1 MYFCEEMNIILITG
15 ATAGFGEASAHLFAK
30 NGWNVII
37 TGRRKERLQKLESAL
52 KSAYKI
58 DVISLCFDIRKLE
71 EVQQAI
77 SSLKDDW
84 KNIDVLLN
92 NAGLAAGRGP
102 IQEGL
107 YDDWE
112 QMIDTN
118 VKGLLYMT
126 REVVPFMIERKK
138 GHIINVA
145 SLAGWETYGG
155 GNVYC
160 GTKHA
165 VRAITR
171 STRIDLV
178 QYGIKVSAIS
188 PGAAETEFSLVR
200 FKGDAQKAES
210 MYDGYQPLSATD
222 VAESIYFIATQ
233 PAHVNIEEILI
244 QPTAQANATITHK
257 Q

>member
-1 MYFCEEMNIILITG
+1 MSNTILITG
-15 ATAGFGEASAHLFAK
+15 ATAGFGEAAAKLFAQ
-30 NGWNVII
+30 NNWNIII
-37 TGRRKERLQKLESAL
+37 TGRRKERLEKLENEL
-52 KSAYKI
+52 KSVYKI
-58 DVISLCFDIRKLE
+58 DVLSLCFDVRNLN
-71 EVQQAI
+71 EVQNAI
-77 SSLKDDW
+77 NSLSGDW

-102 IQEGL
+102 IQEGV

-118 VKGLLYMT
+118 VKGLLYMM
-126 REVVPFMIERKK
+126 REVAPLMIARKK
-138 GHIINVA
+138 GHIINVG
-145 SLAGWETYGG
+145 SLAGWENYGG

-165 VRAITR
+165 VRSISR
-171 STRIDLV
+171 SARIDLV
-178 QYGIKVSAIS
+178 THNIKVSVIS

-200 FKGDAQKAES
+200 FKGDAEKAAS
-210 MYDGYQPLSATD
+210 MYDGYQPLSAAD

-244 QPTAQANATITHK
+244 QPTAQANTTVTYK
-257 Q
+257 QH

>member
-1 MYFCEEMNIILITG
+1 MNTILITG
-15 ATAGFGEASAHLFAK
+15 ATSGFGEASAHKFAQ
-30 NGWNVII
+30 NGWNIII
-37 TGRRKERLQKLESAL
+37 TGRRNERLQALQSAL
-52 KSAYKI
+52 HQQYG
-58 DVISLCFDIRKLE
+58 VEVLSLCFDVRKLE
-71 EVQQAI
+71 EVKAAVAQL
-77 SSLKDDW
+77 SGPW
-84 KNIDVLLN
+84 KEVDVLLN

-102 IQEGL
+102 IQEGV

-126 REVVPFMIERKK
+126 REVSPLMMVRKK

-145 SLAGWETYGG
+145 SLAGWEAYGG

-171 STRIDLV
+171 SARIDLLP
-178 QYGIKVSAIS
+178 YNIKVSVIS

-200 FKGDAQKAES
+200 FKGDEQKASAVYE
-210 MYDGYQPLSATD
+210 GYQPLKAED
-222 VAESIYFIATQ
+222 VAESIYFMATQ
-233 PAHVNIEEILI
+233 PAHVNIEEIFIL
-244 QPTAQANATITHK
+244 PAAQATANIFNK
-257 Q
+257 EQ

>member
-1 MYFCEEMNIILITG
+1 MTKTILITG
-15 ATAGFGEASAHLFAK
+15 ATSGFGEASAYLFAK
-30 NGWNVII
+30 NNWNIII
-37 TGRRKERLQKLESAL
+37 TGRRKERLEKLEAEL
-52 KSAYKI
+52 KSTYNI
-58 DVISLCFDIRKLE
+58 DVLSLCFDVRNIE
-71 EVQQAI
+71 EVKSAI
-77 SSLKDDW
+77 ASLKDEW

-102 IQEGL
+102 IQEGI

-118 VKGLLYMT
+118 IKGLLYMT
-126 REVVPFMIERKK
+126 REVSPLMIERRK

-145 SLAGWETYGG
+145 SLAGWESYGG

-171 STRIDLV
+171 SARIDLL
-178 QYGIKVSAIS
+178 QHNIKVSVIS

-200 FKGDAQKAES
+200 FKGDEDKAS
-210 MYDGYQPLSATD
+210 AVYDGYQPLKAED
-222 VAESIYFIATQ
+222 VANSIYFMATQ
-233 PAHVNIEEILI
+233 PSHVNIEEIFIL
-244 QPTAQANATITHK
+244 PTAQATATITQK
-257 Q
+257 N

>member
-1 MYFCEEMNIILITG
+1 MTIMTKTILITG
-15 ATAGFGEASAHLFAK
+15 ATSGFGEASAYLFAK
-30 NGWNVII
+30 NNWNIII
-37 TGRRKERLQKLESAL
+37 TGRRKERLEKLEAEL
-52 KSAYKI
+52 KSTYNI
-58 DVISLCFDIRKLE
+58 DVLSLCFDVRNIE
-71 EVQQAI
+71 EVKSAI
-77 SSLKDDW
+77 ASLKDEW

-102 IQEGL
+102 IQEGI

-118 VKGLLYMT
+118 IKGLLYMT
-126 REVVPFMIERKK
+126 REVSPLMIERRK

-145 SLAGWETYGG
+145 SLAGWESYGG

-171 STRIDLV
+171 SARIDLL
-178 QYGIKVSAIS
+178 QHNIKVSVIS

-200 FKGDAQKAES
+200 FKGDEDKAS
-210 MYDGYQPLSATD
+210 AVYDGYQPLKAED
-222 VAESIYFIATQ
+222 VANSIYFMATQ
-233 PAHVNIEEILI
+233 PSHVNIEEIFIL
-244 QPTAQANATITHK
+244 PTAQATATITQK
-257 Q
+257 N